1 MLLSLPSIFHADQS
15 NNAVL
20 HGTNYV
26 QAMRFAG
33 NDVPYVIEAL
43 QYQSDVQDKL
53 YLNITSYPVLNELAH
68 QPVKEFGFQ
77 SSITLDTT
85 CQSVKCTL
93 YILVR
98 TYNHHHLN
106 KTK

>member
-1 MLLSLPSIFHADQS
+1 MFLSLPSIFHADQS

-20 HGTNYV
+20 HGTNSV
-26 QAMRFAG
+26 QAVRFAG

-53 YLNITSYPVLNELAH
+53 YLNITSYPVLIELAP